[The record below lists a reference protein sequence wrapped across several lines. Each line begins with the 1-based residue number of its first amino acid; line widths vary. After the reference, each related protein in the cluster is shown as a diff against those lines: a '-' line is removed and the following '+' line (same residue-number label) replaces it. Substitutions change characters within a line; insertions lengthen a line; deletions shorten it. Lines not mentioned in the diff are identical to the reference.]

1 MSEFIP
7 VDYSE
12 IVPTNVPLFTQ
23 TSTAEFLNFDV
34 MDNDLGKM
42 SMSCLSLPYMQVV
55 KFDGEVRRNV
65 HLKKQGDEE
74 TTVDTCV
81 FLDGA
86 IESEFLGFSGRFSMR
101 KGNQNFLYQPWNVSD
116 HYIPKQKL
124 KLFHICIDRG
134 HYTTLLSDQERW
146 SSELK
151 EKLLN
156 KTPIQ
161 GSLDNM
167 QTSPQMLN
175 IVNDIL
181 NCPLSGNL
189 RSIIMEAKIT
199 EFIALQLNQMVKE
212 EHGKSVQKMKA
223 ADRDALFALKE
234 FLHKSFTKEHSLRT
248 LSMAFGLNEFKL
260 KRGFKELFGTTV
272 FDYLHDLK
280 MEHAKQM
287 LTTDGVLINEV
298 SSVVG
303 YKNPNHFSTAFKR
316 KFGINPTQ
324 LRGRA

>member
-1 MSEFIP
+1 MKEFLP
-7 VDYSE
+7 LHYSE
-12 IVPTNVPLFTQ
+12 IIPTNVPLFSQ
-23 TSTAEFLNFDV
+23 TSTAEFTDFDV
-34 MDNDLGKM
+34 LDNELGKVA
-42 SMSCLSLPYMQVV
+42 MSCLSLPHMQIV
-55 KFDGEVRRNV
+55 KFDGEVRKNL
-65 HLKKQGDEE
+65 HLKKETNEE

-81 FLDGA
+81 FLEGSVD
-86 IESEFLGFSGRFSMR
+86 SEFMGFSGRFSMR
-101 KGNQNFLYQPWNVSD
+101 SGFQNFLYQPWNVSN
-116 HYIPKQKL
+116 HYFPAEQNL
-124 KLFHICIDRG
+124 RLFHICVDRN
-134 HYTTLLSDQERW
+134 YYSALLCDEEKW

-156 KTPIQ
+156 KQPIQ
-161 GSLDNM
+161 GSTDNM
-167 QTSPQMLN
+167 QISPQMLT

-189 RSIIMEAKIT
+189 RSLVIEAKVV

-212 EHGKSVQKMKA
+212 DHGKSIHKMKP

-234 FLHKSFTKEHSLRT
+234 FLNKTFTKEHSLRT
-248 LSMAFGLNEFKL
+248 LSRSFGLNEFKL

-280 MEHAKQM
+280 MEYARQ
-287 LTTDGVLINEV
+287 LLLAENVLINEV
-298 SSVVG
+298 SGVVG

-324 LRGRA
+324 LRR